1 MAKYFQTSAFKQ
13 ILAAVYVGMV
23 PGMVPGFSLE
33 NTNIPGYDEVY
44 NAFDFNRLR
53 AEFTLGHDQYPDFTA
68 TLIVDNE
75 TLYRENPGTLASD
88 TSIYRAYFEY
98 SGSRHFWVIGK
109 QRIPLG
115 VGKFWNPIDV
125 FNPIDIQAIEP
136 GERPGTETIRYEYAI
151 NDLSNIDIN
160 IAKGKGSIRVKGY
173 LDFADVAFV
182 GEWDDDSDLDIL
194 GWEIEGELA
203 DTGIELRSEGGS
215 FHNRKSGRRH
225 TEFIVGAEY
234 GFANSLVLLGEY
246 DYIDALSSDQLGLS
260 VRFIPAILWNCS
272 LLAVTDLNDGSGFIS
287 PVLEYSLSDEMTLS
301 AGAFFYHGSDGSN
314 LGAGSNRLYMRWFI
328 HF

>member
-1 MAKYFQTSAFKQ
+1 MAKYFQTSVVRK
-13 ILAAVYVGMV
+13 ILVAVCLGII
-23 PGMVPGFSLE
+23 PGFSLE
-33 NTNIPGYDEVY
+33 NTNIPGYDELY
-44 NAFDFNRLR
+44 NEFDFNRLR
-53 AEFTLGHDQYPDFTA
+53 AEFTLKHEQYHDFTA
-68 TLIVDNE
+68 TVTVDNE
-75 TLYRENPGTLASD
+75 TLYRENPGILASD

-98 SGSRHFWVIGK
+98 SGARHFWVIGK

-136 GERPGTETIRYEYAI
+136 NERPGTETVRYEYAI
-151 NDLSNIDIN
+151 NELSNIDAN
-160 IAKGKGSIRVKGY
+160 ISRGKRSVRVKGY
-173 LDFADVAFV
+173 LEFVDVALV
-182 GEWDDDSDLDIL
+182 GEWDDDNDLDII

-215 FHNRKSGRRH
+215 FHNRKSGSRH

-234 GFANSLVLLGEY
+234 GFINSLVLLGEY
-246 DYIDALSSDQLGLS
+246 HYLDALDIDQVGLS
-260 VRFIPAILWNCS
+260 VSFIPVILWNCS
-272 LLAVTDLNDGSGFIS
+272 LLTVTDLDDGSGFIS

-301 AGAFFYHGSDGSN
+301 AGAFFYHGADDSN
-314 LGAGSNRLYMRWFI
+314 LGAGSSRFFMRWFI